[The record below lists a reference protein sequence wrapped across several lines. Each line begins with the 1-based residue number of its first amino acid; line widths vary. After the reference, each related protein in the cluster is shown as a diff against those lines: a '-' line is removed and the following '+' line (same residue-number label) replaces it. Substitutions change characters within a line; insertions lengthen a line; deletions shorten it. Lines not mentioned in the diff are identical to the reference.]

1 MKFLVYSEV
10 NADTIAANLGQS
22 EYSYY
27 FVLKEFLPVLRQL
40 GDVQVVKDPLREVDA
55 LYAKARKLGEKC
67 VFLSFTPPHKTPL
80 GLRCPTWPVLAWEF
94 DSIPTE
100 HWFGER
106 HQDWRHVLARC
117 GHAITHSGMTLDL
130 IRREMGAGYPVAS
143 IPAPVWDKYAALRE
157 RLAMPLMQKVT
168 ELHLGSGVLI
178 DSHSVDF
185 AKQLPD
191 RETVIA
197 AVAAARQPRGGGSPA
212 AALPRERQQSLLR
225 ITYRY
230 AVEWYRLVGRE
241 LFADW
246 RLHAQHKLLGHPL
259 PPKVQPIKPPM
270 PESWFPKTPRLELSG
285 VVFTALFNPSDGR
298 KNWVDMLTAFC
309 TAFHDCPDATL
320 VFKLG
325 NSDCQP
331 EINDMLVCMAR
342 LPRGACRIVILN
354 GFLEGEDF
362 EKLIEAT
369 HFVVNASYGEGQCL
383 PLMEFLSC
391 GRPAIAP
398 SNSAMLDYMDDQ
410 VGFVVSGWQ
419 EARAWPQDP
428 RAAFRT
434 CQQQIDWESLVKAYR
449 AAYNCVVQTPERYTQ
464 LSETAINRMQQHCS
478 QAVARKK
485 LEELLT
491 TQA

>member
-10 NADTIAANLGQS
+10 NADTIASNLGQS

-27 FVLKEFLPVLRQL
+27 FVLKEFLPVLTQL
-40 GDVQVVKDPLREVDA
+40 GEVIVVKDPQREVDPLFRA
-55 LYAKARKLGEKC
+55 ARRRREPC
-67 VFLSFTPPHKTPL
+67 FFLSFTPPHKTPL
-80 GLRCPTWPVLAWEF
+80 GLRCPTIPVLAWEF

-100 HWFGER
+100 SWFGER
-106 HQDWRHVLARC
+106 QQDWRYPLRRC
-117 GHAITHSGMTLDL
+117 GMAITHSGMIVD
-130 IRREMGAGYPVAS
+130 IIKAEMGAHYPVES
-143 IPAPVWDKYAALRE
+143 IPAPVWDKFAAMRE
-157 RLAMPLMQKVT
+157 RLSVPTSDRTVSLKP
-168 ELHLGSGVLI
+168 GNGILI
-178 DSHSVDF
+178 DSHSPDF
-185 AKQLPD
+185 ATQLPD
-191 RETVIA
+191 REAVIA
-197 AVAAARQPRGGGSPA
+197 AVAAARQPQGASSQA
-212 AALPRERQQSLLR
+212 ATLPHARQQSLLR
-225 ITYRY
+225 ISYRY

-241 LFADW
+241 LLREANA
-246 RLHAQHKLLGHPL
+246 HARHKFFGAPL
-259 PPKVQPIKPPM
+259 PQATEADQAPM
-270 PESWFPKTPRLELSG
+270 PACWFPKVSQLTLSG

-309 TAFHDCPDATL
+309 SAFHERPDATL

-325 NSDCQP
+325 SNDCQA
-331 EINDMLVCMAR
+331 EVQDMLVCLAR

-398 SNSAMLDYMDDQ
+398 RNSAMLDYMDDQ

-434 CQQQIDWESLVKAYR
+434 CQQQIDWESLVNAYR
-449 AAYNCVVQTPERYTQ
+449 AAYDCVVQTPERYAQ
-464 LSETAINRMQQHCS
+464 LSQAAISRMQQHCS

-485 LEELLT
+485 LEELLAK
-491 TQA
+491 QA

>member
-185 AKQLPD
+185 AKQLPN

-362 EKLIEAT
+362 EKLIKAT

-398 SNSAMLDYMDDQ
+398 RNSAMLDYMDDQ
-410 VGFVVSGWQ
+410 VGFVVGGWQ

-491 TQA
+491 TQV